1 MKLPLGDLI
10 KKLFFFE
17 YHKKL
22 KKFNENDLNK
32 IINDNI
38 SKKKFFE
45 KTEAQAKK
53 LKKDR

>member
-38 SKKKFFE
+38 SKNKFFE

-53 LKKDR
+53 LKKR